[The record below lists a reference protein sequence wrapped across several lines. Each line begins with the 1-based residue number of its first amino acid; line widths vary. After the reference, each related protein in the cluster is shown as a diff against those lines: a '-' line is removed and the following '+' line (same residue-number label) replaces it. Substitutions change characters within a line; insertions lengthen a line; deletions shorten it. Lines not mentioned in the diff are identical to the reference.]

1 MTLPQRPALLQCP
14 PPDAYLSPVGP
25 VRPPEFK
32 EYASVWLLDSGKTE
46 MYDQR
51 LLDYPDCLVFL
62 VRRLAA
68 SGAARILVVYD
79 RRAKTELLV
88 IRNYD

>member
-1 MTLPQRPALLQCP
+1 
-14 PPDAYLSPVGP
+14 
-25 VRPPEFK
+25 
-32 EYASVWLLDSGKTE
+32 